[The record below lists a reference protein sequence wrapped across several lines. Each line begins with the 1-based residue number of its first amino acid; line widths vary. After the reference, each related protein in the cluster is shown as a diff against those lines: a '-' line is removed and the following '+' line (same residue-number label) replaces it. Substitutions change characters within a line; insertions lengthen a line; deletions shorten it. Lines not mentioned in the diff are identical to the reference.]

1 MRAKSI
7 ILLVVALG
15 CGMVAAVAVSKT
27 VLEKSPGPQAEE
39 ASVEIFVA
47 VKDILTAQTI
57 SADKVKLEKWPKN
70 RLPEGAITK
79 LEDLEGKYTNQGI
92 FANEPILKK
101 KVSDSRDSLAGDIPR
116 GYRIFDIECTAGYI
130 KPGDRVD
137 ITGTFTLKGRNSTP
151 ETRNVLRNVQVI
163 GINGITTRDSDAIK
177 AGSKGTVFQLLV
189 KDSQLEALT
198 TAHTLG
204 DLRINLRPLS
214 ESISENDRID
224 DGAQFL
230 TWLSNSTEVAAPLE
244 ATEPPIFS
252 SFPTPAPATDEPSP
266 TKKMRIVTPEGVK
279 VYEWSKE
286 GEMPREVPRE
296 PAVPAGSDF
305 ASDNGNPWG
314 TSGNVP
320 SGYGGYT
327 PTYPTSTGPTSLPK
341 GQQAAGASADGPVE

>member
-47 VKDILTAQTI
+47 VKDIMTAQLI

-79 LEDLEGKYTNQGI
+79 LEELEGKYTNQGI

-101 KVSDSRDSLAGDIPR
+101 KVSDSRDSLAVNIPS

-189 KDSQLEALT
+189 KDNQLEALT

-214 ESISENDRID
+214 ESISESAID
-224 DGAQFL
+224 DGEQFL
-230 TWLSNSTEVAAPLE
+230 SWLSNSSAVETPEVF
-244 ATEPPIFS
+244 EPQPSVFS
-252 SFPTPAPATDEPSP
+252 SFTAPEPAVDEPSP
-266 TKKMRIVTPEGVK
+266 MKKMRIVTPEGVK
-279 VYEWSKE
+279 EYEWRKD

-296 PAVPAGSDF
+296 PATPSGPGF
-305 ASDNGNPWG
+305 ASANGNPWG

-327 PTYPTSTGPTSLPK
+327 PTYPTSTGPNTLPS
-341 GQQAAGASADGPVE
+341 GQQADGASADGPVE